1 MARVRVAS
9 APLWQVQLLK
19 NALAEEGVDAE
30 ISGEALGGLT
40 GALPIGAEL
49 PQLLVEEA
57 DVETAKRIVR
67 EMNDVQ
73 AQTGARTCPKCGEES
88 PANFERCWSCGTTL
102 DTAPATPMR
111 EEISR
116 STPTNNTRG
125 APMWLT
131 LVLALS
137 TAVLGVLLWQARQDN
152 LWREEHYGRWE
163 LFDQNCQVLLVRGHK
178 RSLVCDFNND
188 GVFEIQ
194 KQFDTNERVVAE
206 SRDEN
211 ANAMTESE
219 QDFDP
224 DGKPV
229 WMGFDRDEDGRFE
242 ERHTFDSHGR
252 VLTRWYL
259 INRDGI
265 RERTQTIGENGELLG
280 ETITRDDG
288 SWTFTDLTTTSK
300 RVWSAMDERLP
311 AQTLTITLNGV
322 VRTQH
327 LTDLGWVDAP

>member
-19 NALAEEGVDAE
+19 NALAEEGIDAE

-57 DVETAKRIVR
+57 DVEAAKRVVR

-88 PANFERCWSCGTTL
+88 PANFERCWSCGATL
-102 DTAPATPMR
+102 DAPTATPVR
-111 EEISR
+111 EEVSR

-137 TAVLGVLLWQARQDN
+137 TAVLGVLLWQARADN
-152 LWREEHYGRWE
+152 GWKEEHYGHWAR
-163 LFDQNCQVLLVRGHK
+163 FDKNCQQLLVRGH
-178 RSLVCDFNND
+178 RRALICDFND
-188 GVFEIQ
+188 DSVFEIE
-194 KQFDTNERVVAE
+194 KEFDTQERVTVVW
-206 SRDEN
+206 RDEN
-211 ANAMTESE
+211 ANALKESAQE
-219 QDFDP
+219 FDD
-224 DGKPV
+224 DGAPV
-229 WMGFDRDEDGRFE
+229 AMNFDRDEDGRFE

-259 INRDGI
+259 VNRDGV
-265 RERTQTIGENGELLG
+265 RERTETIGENGELLG

-300 RVWSAMDERLP
+300 RVWSAMDERRP
-311 AQTLTITLNGV
+311 AQTLTITLDGG